1 MRFKAALFV
10 IALTLIASPVA
21 AKDFPTVISLPDGW
35 LPEGIAVDGTSFYA
49 GSRGGSG
56 IYRGD
61 IRTGEGDILPG
72 TGGHAYT
79 GMKVDDLGR
88 LWVAGAGE
96 GAGYVFNVTT
106 GELIESFQFASAP
119 TFVNDVVVTPT
130 AAYFTDSMKQVL
142 YRVAISPTGA
152 IEPGFTTVDLTG
164 KLEFVAGFNLNGIDA
179 TPDGSTLIVVNSTT
193 GKLYTIDT
201 ATVEVNQIDLGG
213 ATVTQGDGILLHGR
227 TLYVVRN
234 RSNEIVVIR
243 LSPDF
248 SSGTIVD
255 RITSPN
261 FDVPT
266 TIARHGNALY
276 AVNARFTTP
285 PTPTTTYTVV
295 RVEP

>member
-10 IALTLIASPVA
+10 IALTLIASPA
-21 AKDFPTVISLPDGW
+21 AASSFPTVISLPNGFR
-35 LPEGIAVDGTSFYA
+35 PEGIAIAGNSFYT
-49 GSRGGSG
+49 GSLGNTG

-61 IRTGEGDILPG
+61 IRTGEGAILPG
-72 TGGHAYT
+72 TDGRPYT
-79 GMKVDDLGR
+79 GMKVDDFGR
-88 LWVAGAGE
+88 LWASGAGT
-96 GAGYVFNVTT
+96 GAAYVFNATT
-106 GELIESFQFASAP
+106 GALITSFQFASAP
-119 TFVNDVVVTPT
+119 TFINDVVVTDT
-130 AAYFTDSMKQVL
+130 AAYFTDSMKPVL

-152 IEPGFTTVDLTG
+152 IGPGFTTIDLTG
-164 KLEFVAGFNLNGIDA
+164 KFDFGAGFNLNGIDA
-179 TPDGSTLIVVNSTT
+179 TPDGSTLIVVSSRT

-201 ATVEVNQIDLGG
+201 ATQDMDQIDLGG
-213 ATVTQGDGILLHGR
+213 ATVTNGDGILLQGR

-234 RSNEIVVIR
+234 QNNEIVVIR

-248 SSGTIVD
+248 TSGTIVD

-295 RVEP
+295 RVER